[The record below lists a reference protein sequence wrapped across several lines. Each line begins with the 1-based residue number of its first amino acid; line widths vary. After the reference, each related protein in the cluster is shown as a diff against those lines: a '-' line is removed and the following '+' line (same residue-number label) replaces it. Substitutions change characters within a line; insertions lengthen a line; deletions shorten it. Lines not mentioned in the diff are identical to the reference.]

1 MPNWFIVNSSNPKLA
16 VQGGASAGSGVT
28 LQTLDTANVS
38 QQWTV
43 QLQVANGYSGVAL
56 VNANTSL
63 AVTFNGTRDQLT
75 MESYSALSV
84 DQDAWLL
91 MPAGGSN
98 SFRVVWPAD
107 TSWSWNDKNG
117 NFKPGD
123 ELVLWNDQ
131 SPNSVWS
138 PIYQ

>member
-38 QQWTV
+38 QQWMV

-56 VNANTSL
+56 VNAGTSL
-63 AVTFNGTRDQLT
+63 SVTFNGTGDQLT
-75 MESYSALSV
+75 MESYAPLSV

-98 SFRVVWPAD
+98 SFRVVWPAN

-117 NFKPGD
+117 DLKPGD
-123 ELVLWNDQ
+123 ELILFNDQ
-131 SPNSVWS
+131 NPNSVWS
-138 PIYQ
+138 LIYQ